1 MTSLGTSIRE
11 PRIRVLIVSSSREEA
26 ETLCR
31 FLRAWDFEPVQ
42 AASAEDA
49 AAVARERGVT
59 IAIVAVEGRNR
70 RSLKLVRAMREASAV
85 ETILLGRDGSAEFV
99 TEAFRAGAYDCL
111 MQPADF
117 RQLGRDLN
125 TLRESFCRRLERSVW
140 TAEWGPESVVEG
152 MIGVSAPMRAVFAAV
167 RRLAPDSSPVL
178 ITGLTGTGKERVAQ
192 SLHSLR
198 GKSDAPLVIYRCCGV
213 SEATAEC
220 ELFGVRGETGPAAMA
235 ADSEATAGA
244 FESARGGTLVL
255 DEIADLPLSVQE
267 KLQEVLERET
277 AEAGPSPVRLLATSR
292 FNLFEAVHQGRFS
305 RALYRPLSENIIHL
319 PSLAERM
326 EDLPLLSRHFLR
338 QFNQEFG
345 EEVRGFS
352 SSAEWA
358 LLNYRWPG
366 NVRELENVIERAC
379 LLADGQHIEVQ
390 DLSIAYTNS
399 GNWSEQLGGRVARP
413 DRSATSTVVKKP
425 TRSAIIKK

>member
-1 MTSLGTSIRE
+1 MTSPASSIRE
-11 PRIRVLIVSSSREEA
+11 PRIRVLLVNSSQEEA

-42 AASAEDA
+42 AESAEAA
-49 AAVARERGVT
+49 AAVARERGVA
-59 IAIVAVEGRNR
+59 IAIVTVEERDRGCF
-70 RSLKLVRAMREASAV
+70 KLVRAMREASGV

-111 MQPADF
+111 VPPADF

-125 TLRESFCRRLERSVW
+125 TLRESFCRQLERSVW

-152 MIGVSAPMRAVFAAV
+152 MIGVSGSMRAVFAAV

-213 SEATAEC
+213 SEAMAVS
-220 ELFGVRGETGPAAMA
+220 ELFRNPSEQGSSAMPPGDSEETGVFA
-235 ADSEATAGA
+235 
-244 FESARGGTLVL
+244 SARGGTLVL
-255 DEIADLPLSVQE
+255 DEIADLPLAVQE
-267 KLQEVLERET
+267 KLEKFLERE
-277 AEAGPSPVRLLATSR
+277 AEAAGPRPVRVVATSR

-305 RALYRPLSENIIHL
+305 PALYRRLSENIIHL

-345 EEVRGFS
+345 EQVRGFS
-352 SSAEWA
+352 SAAEWA

-366 NVRELENVIERAC
+366 NVRELENVIGRAC
-379 LLADGQHIEVQ
+379 LLADAQHIEVQ

-399 GNWSEQLGGRVARP
+399 GSWSEQLGGRTARP
-413 DRSATSTVVKKP
+413 DRTPTSTVGKKAA
-425 TRSAIIKK
+425 RSAIIKK